1 MEIRRHHNMTLD
13 AAVQLSDKILPGF
26 IEQAGDNVSNI
37 QQQWDGN
44 VLSFAFHTYGMNIKG
59 TFLVTDDEIIIESK
73 LPFMA
78 RPFEGRVRSAIE
90 QQLDTFLSK
99 GD

>member
-1 MEIRRHHNMTLD
+1 MEIRRHHNMTMD
-13 AAVQLSDKILPGF
+13 AAVQLTDQILPRF

-37 QQQWDGN
+37 QRQWDGN
-44 VLSFAFHTYGMNIKG
+44 VLRFAFRTRGMNIKG
-59 TFLVTDDEIIIESK
+59 TFLVTDHEIIIESK

-90 QQLDTFLSK
+90 QQLDILLS
-99 GD
+99 

>member
-1 MEIRRHHNMTLD
+1 MEIRRHHNMTRD
-13 AAVQLSDKILPGF
+13 AAVQLSDQILPGF

-44 VLSFAFHTYGMNIKG
+44 VLRFAFRTHGMNIKG
-59 TFLVTDDEIIIESK
+59 TFLVTDDEIIIESE

-90 QQLDTFLSK
+90 QQLDILLS
-99 GD
+99 

>member
-1 MEIRRHHNMTLD
+1 MEIRRHHNMTTD
-13 AAVQLSDKILPGF
+13 AAVQLTDQILPRF

-37 QQQWDGN
+37 QRQWDGN
-44 VLSFAFHTYGMNIKG
+44 VLRFAFRTRGMNIKG

-78 RPFEGRVRSAIE
+78 RPFEGRVGSAIE
-90 QQLDTFLSK
+90 QQLDIFLS
-99 GD
+99 

>member
-1 MEIRRHHNMTLD
+1 MEIRRHHNMTTD
-13 AAVQLSDKILPGF
+13 AAVQLTDQILPRF

-37 QQQWDGN
+37 QRQWDGN
-44 VLSFAFHTYGMNIKG
+44 VLRFAFRTRGMNIKG

-90 QQLDTFLSK
+90 QQLDTFLSG

>member
-1 MEIRRHHNMTLD
+1 MEIRRDHNMTMD
-13 AAVQLSDKILPGF
+13 SAVQLANQILPEF
-26 IEQAGDNVSNI
+26 IEKAGDNVSNI

-44 VLSFAFHTYGMNIKG
+44 VLRFAFRTHGMNIKG
-59 TFLVTDDEIIIESK
+59 TFLVTDDEIIIESE

-90 QQLDTFLSK
+90 QQLDILLS
-99 GD
+99 

>member
-1 MEIRRHHNMTLD
+1 MEIRRHHNMTRD
-13 AAVQLSDKILPGF
+13 AAVQLSDQILPGF

-37 QQQWDGN
+37 QRQWDGN
-44 VLSFAFHTYGMNIKG
+44 VLRFAFRTRGMNIKG
-59 TFLVTDDEIIIESK
+59 TFLVTDDEIIIGAK

-90 QQLDTFLSK
+90 QQLDILLS
-99 GD
+99 

>member
-1 MEIRRHHNMTLD
+1 MEIKRDHNMTMES
-13 AAVQLSDKILPGF
+13 AVQLANQILPGF
-26 IEQAGDNVSNI
+26 IEKAGDNVSNM

-44 VLSFAFHTYGMNIKG
+44 VLHFAFHTYGMNIKG
-59 TFLVTDDEIIIESK
+59 TFLVTDDEIIIESE

-90 QQLDTFLSK
+90 QQLDILLS
-99 GD
+99 

>member
-1 MEIRRHHNMTLD
+1 MEIRRYHNMTMD
-13 AAVQLSDKILPGF
+13 AALQLSDQLLPGF
-26 IEQAGDNVSNI
+26 IEKAGDNVSNM

-44 VLSFAFHTYGMNIKG
+44 VLHFAFHTYGMNIKG
-59 TFLVTDDEIIIESK
+59 TFLVTDDEIIIESE

-90 QQLDTFLSK
+90 QQLDILLS
-99 GD
+99 